1 MTALTAPRKTGARG
15 DTTPYNFTVGAAARI
30 FQGGLVILISGY
42 AAAGQTAGSAGVE
55 ATYSC
60 VGVSFDTVA
69 GNGVDGGV
77 SVNVAAGEFP
87 FANSSSADL
96 ITIASIGAVA
106 YVVDDQT
113 VAKTSNSGVRCIA
126 GRITGVDPDG
136 TVWVR
141 VGPGLAA

>member
-55 ATYSC
+55 ATYRC
-60 VGVSFDTVA
+60 VGVSYDTVA
-69 GNGVDGGV
+69 GNGIDGGV
-77 SVNVAAGEFP
+77 PVNVAAGEFP
-87 FANSSSADL
+87 FLNSTGGDQ
-96 ITIASIGAVA
+96 ITIASIGDPV

-126 GRITGVDPDG
+126 GRVTGVDPDG
-136 TVWVR
+136 TVWVN
-141 VGPGLAA
+141 VGPGRAA

>member
-1 MTALTAPRKTGARG
+1 MTALAAPRKTGARG
-15 DTTPYNFTVGAAARI
+15 DTTPYNFGVGAAASI

-42 AAAGQTAGSAGVE
+42 AAAGQTAANAGVE
-55 ATYSC
+55 ATYRC

-69 GNGVDGGV
+69 GNGVDGGN

-87 FANSSSADL
+87 LFNSTGGDQ
-96 ITIASIGAVA
+96 ITIASVGDVA

-113 VAKTSNSGVRCIA
+113 VAKTSNSGVRCVA